1 MKALTS
7 NAPTI
12 AETATITTITIGLI
26 LLLGCKIFVE
36 KARLP
41 DSESKFYNYI
51 EVQKTENKRLC
62 TKNRLVT
69 IITAWLL

>member
-12 AETATITTITIGLI
+12 AETATITTNTIGLI

-36 KARLP
+36 KAALP
-41 DSESKFYNYI
+41 DSESKFYHYS

-62 TKNRLVT
+62 TKNRL
-69 IITAWLL
+69 